1 MTGTVESRYL
11 DTFNGI
17 LALERDKATVN
28 RLTLRHT
35 GPGQG
40 EAGATKRPGR
50 GGRERREEAERQK
63 KPPVKTLS
71 SGSLLKEY
79 RVEKQR
85 PATPTVQEELE
96 VTKIYIRN
104 MEREDYDLIYRL
116 TLMRS
121 KLLFCSRR
129 LSRVGQFSSGC

>member
-17 LALERDKATVN
+17 LALERDKATVS

-35 GPGQG
+35 GSSQG

-85 PATPTVQEELE
+85 PATPPQNIVSTGL
-96 VTKIYIRN
+96 
-104 MEREDYDLIYRL
+104 
-116 TLMRS
+116 RS
-121 KLLFCSRR
+121 SFLRCHSPARR
-129 LSRVGQFSSGC
+129 VL

>member
-1 MTGTVESRYL
+1 MKCFHFQAKTLGQLTGTVESRYL

-28 RLTLRHT
+28 RLTLRST
-35 GPGQG
+35 GPGAG
-40 EAGATKRPGR
+40 EAGVKRPSR
-50 GGRERREEAERQK
+50 GGREKREEAERQK

-96 VTKIYIRN
+96 VDMKDIFS
-104 MEREDYDLIYRL
+104 ERL
-116 TLMRS
+116 
-121 KLLFCSRR
+121 
-129 LSRVGQFSSGC
+129 

>member
-1 MTGTVESRYL
+1 M
-11 DTFNGI
+11 
-17 LALERDKATVN
+17 
-28 RLTLRHT
+28 
-35 GPGQG
+35 
-40 EAGATKRPGR
+40 
-50 GGRERREEAERQK
+50 
-63 KPPVKTLS
+63 KTLS

>member
-1 MTGTVESRYL
+1 MESRYL
-11 DTFNGI
+11 DTYNGI

-35 GPGQG
+35 GGQG
-40 EAGATKRPGR
+40 EARTKRPSR

-85 PATPTVQEELE
+85 PVTPTVQEELE
-96 VTKIYIRN
+96 VKTGFRDCW
-104 MEREDYDLIYRL
+104 EDYDLMIA
-116 TLMRS
+116 
-121 KLLFCSRR
+121 
-129 LSRVGQFSSGC
+129 GGH

>member
-1 MTGTVESRYL
+1 MGQLTGTVESRYL

-28 RLTLRHT
+28 RLTLRST
-35 GPGQG
+35 GPGAG
-40 EAGATKRPGR
+40 EAGVKRPGR
-50 GGRERREEAERQK
+50 GGREKREEAERQK

-96 VTKIYIRN
+96 VDMKDIF
-104 MEREDYDLIYRL
+104 REGL
-116 TLMRS
+116 
-121 KLLFCSRR
+121 
-129 LSRVGQFSSGC
+129 

>member
-1 MTGTVESRYL
+1 MESRYL

-28 RLTLRHT
+28 RLTLRST
-35 GPGQG
+35 GPGV
-40 EAGATKRPGR
+40 KRPSR
-50 GGRERREEAERQK
+50 GGREKREEAERQK

-96 VTKIYIRN
+96 VEVFR
-104 MEREDYDLIYRL
+104 ERKGV
-116 TLMRS
+116 MN
-121 KLLFCSRR
+121 
-129 LSRVGQFSSGC
+129 